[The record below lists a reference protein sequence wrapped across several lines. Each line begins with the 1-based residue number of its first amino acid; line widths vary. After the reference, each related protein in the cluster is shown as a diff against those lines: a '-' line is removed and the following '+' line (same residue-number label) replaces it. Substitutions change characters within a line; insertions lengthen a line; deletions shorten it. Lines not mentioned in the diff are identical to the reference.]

1 MADRPPRTEGA
12 LTVIHVRPVVN
23 EELDAF
29 DAVVYDLDGT
39 LVRLLVDWDD
49 VAREAAGVFADADA
63 TVHGIDLWGM
73 IDIAEEY
80 GLREEV
86 EAVISEHERDGARVS
101 DRLPLADAVSGFG
114 GPAGVCSLNCED
126 ACRIALDTHDLSQY
140 VDAVVGRDTVS
151 TRKPDPEPLLATLDR
166 LGVGP
171 ADAVFVGDSPRD
183 ELTADRA
190 GVAFRYVE
198 GGPSDH

>member
-1 MADRPPRTEGA
+1 
-12 LTVIHVRPVVN
+12 VN

-49 VAREAAGVFADADA
+49 VAREAARVFADADA

-73 IDIAEEY
+73 IDLAEEY
-80 GLREEV
+80 GLRGEV
-86 EAVISEHERDGARVS
+86 EAVISEHERDGARAS
-101 DRLPLADAVSGFG
+101 DRLPLADAVPGFD

-126 ACRIALDTHDLSQY
+126 ACRIALDTHDLSRY

-151 TRKPDPEPLLATLDR
+151 TRKPDPKPLLATLDR
-166 LGVGP
+166 LGVEP
-171 ADAVFVGDSPRD
+171 TDAVFVGDSPRD